1 MGAAPQLVQAAA
13 TRGEMVLQLLAHDD
27 PLQADLDMTRAAQP
41 LYVELLDPEAAAA
54 HAAAWRALAAN
65 CLEPN
70 VFFEPGFALAAAR
83 HLAKGRPP
91 RFLFVWDR
99 SASRQSKLVAVCPF
113 APYGRLARL
122 LPTWVWTHEQAPLG
136 TPLLDP
142 VQAEAAL
149 AAIFAYCRTHMP
161 HVTGLMFPLLPQEG
175 PVARLLRASAA
186 ADTRGIRLYSAH
198 QRAILSAGIAPQRYL
213 EQSVGSARRRKLNKA
228 RKSLEAKGTLALRT
242 VRDPHALGDA
252 TEAFLAL
259 EAKGWKG
266 QHGAAFLK
274 SPDRAAFARE
284 LAADLG
290 HDGKYF
296 VARLDLDGQPIAM
309 ALMLESGGRAFW
321 WKITYDEDF
330 AAFAPGF
337 LLAIEMTRTLLDDP
351 QIGLTD
357 SCTGG
362 EQPMMIDHIW
372 SERMAIADLLVAVAA
387 DRPKRFNAIA
397 KAEELR
403 RTLRCRLKEIVLRLR
418 QWKRARL
425 LSRQSGQKPP
435 RSE

>member
-1 MGAAPQLVQAAA
+1 M
-13 TRGEMVLQLLAHDD
+13 LQLLTHDD
-27 PLQADLDMTRAAQP
+27 PPQADPNMTLAARP
-41 LYVELLDPEAAAA
+41 LHVELLVDLLDAEAAAA
-54 HAAAWRALAAN
+54 HAVAWRELAAN

-83 HLAKGRPP
+83 HLAKSRPP

-99 SASRQSKLVAVCPF
+99 SPNRQSKLVAVCPL
-113 APYGRLARL
+113 APSGRFGRL

-149 AAIFAYCRTHMP
+149 AAILAYCRTHLP

-175 PVARLLRASAA
+175 PVARLLRASAEA
-186 ADTRGIRLYSAH
+186 ETRGIQLYAAH
-198 QRAILSAGIAPQRYL
+198 QRAILSAGSAPKRYL
-213 EQSVGSARRRKLNKA
+213 EQSIGSARRRKLNKA
-228 RKSLEAKGTLALRT
+228 RKSLEARGTLALRT
-242 VRDPHALGDA
+242 VRDPHGLDDA
-252 TEAFLAL
+252 TEAFLVL

-266 QHGAAFLK
+266 ERGTALLK
-274 SPDRAAFARE
+274 SADRSAFARE

-290 HDGKYF
+290 RDGKYF
-296 VARLDLDGQPIAM
+296 VARLDLDEQPIAM

-321 WKITYDEDF
+321 WKITYDEDY

-337 LLAIEMTRTLLDDP
+337 LLALEMTGALLEHP

-372 SERMAIADLLVAVAA
+372 SERMAIADMLVAVAA
-387 DRPKRFNAIA
+387 NRPQRFDAIA

-403 RTLRCRLKEIVLRLR
+403 RTLRSRLKEIVLRLR
-418 QWKRARL
+418 QRKRDRR
-425 LSRQSGQKPP
+425 LSRQDGQK
-435 RSE
+435 SSGTE